1 MSKSLKTIQ
10 GFSKAGKILSKI
22 VFIFSIITFCSLAV
36 GLIGLIFGSDV
47 FKLGG
52 ESIVSYIENEAQM
65 SLGSI
70 YSSAIT
76 GMIISAGEIFISK
89 TAENYFNFELNEK
102 TPFTF
107 EGAKKMRTLGI
118 VTSCVTLASQ
128 PISIT
133 AKVMGSAES
142 FDSDATANI
151 IIGVTFIIVSFL
163 CAYGA
168 EILNEKSNAV
178 PNANSDSS
186 SVSQNVTF
194 ENFKVTDET
203 VTFPAAEVNAE
214 EKKNPDIK
222 NEG

>member
-10 GFSKAGKILSKI
+10 GFAKAGKILSKI
-22 VFIFSIITFCSLAV
+22 VFICSIVTFVTLAV
-36 GLIGLIFGSDV
+36 GLIGLMFGSDV
-47 FKLGG
+47 LKLGG
-52 ESIVSYIENEAQM
+52 ESIVSYIENEAQL

-76 GMIISAGEIFISK
+76 GMIISACEIFIAK
-89 TAENYFNFELNEK
+89 TAENYFKFELNEK

-128 PISIT
+128 PICGIADSIT

-163 CAYGA
+163 CTYGA
-168 EILNEKSNAV
+168 EILNEKTNAF
-178 PNANSDSS
+178 PNVNSDSS

-203 VTFPAAEVNAE
+203 VTFPVAEVNVK
-214 EKKNPDIK
+214 EKKN
-222 NEG
+222 